1 MTMMKRRSILA
12 AGVATAGLV
21 LATRIGAKPRE
32 RLVLAFIP
40 QDNPEKLVGDIEVIS
55 SYLSKEINV
64 PVSGFVAPDHAAAV
78 AALRNGD
85 ADISFMGA
93 LPYVLA
99 NAEVGAEVILSAI
112 YRGKPTYTCRI
123 FVRRDSGIDTLAD
136 LKGRTIAFADQV
148 SESGYLYPLDV
159 FVQKGLLK
167 RGADPKSFFGKIFFA
182 AGYQRAIQ
190 AMATGLVDAA
200 GVSEHAEL
208 FLTPEQLA
216 EVKWIAESKPVPSH
230 VVVARKGLD
239 AVLRERFAAAMLK
252 LNEPDN
258 RSLLQHVYGPD
269 GYVKG
274 DPAAFD
280 GIKQLAKAYGFL
292 K

>member
-1 MTMMKRRSILA
+1 MTIFNRRSILA
-12 AGVATAGLV
+12 AGVAAAGLV
-21 LATRIGAKPRE
+21 LATHIGAKPGE

-40 QDNPEKLVGDIEVIS
+40 QANPEKLVGDIEVIS
-55 SYLSKEINV
+55 SYLSKEIDV
-64 PVSGFVAPDHAAAV
+64 PVHGFVAPDHAAAV

-99 NAEVGAEVILSAI
+99 NAEMGAEVVLSEV
-112 YRGKPTYTCRI
+112 YQGKQTYTCRV
-123 FVRRDSGIDTLAD
+123 FVRRDSGIETPAD

-159 FVQKGLLK
+159 FVEKGLLK
-167 RGADPKSFFGKIFFA
+167 RETDPRSFFGKIYFA

-190 AMATGLVDAA
+190 AMASGLVDAA

-208 FLTPEQLA
+208 FLTPEQRA

-230 VVVARKGLD
+230 VVIARKGLD
-239 AVLRERFAAAMLK
+239 PVLREKFTAAMLK

-258 RSLLQHVYGPD
+258 RGLLQHVYGPD
-269 GYVKG
+269 GYAKA

-280 GIKQLAKAYGFL
+280 GLKRLAKAYGFL
-292 K
+292 N